1 MALGDITPYSE
12 AGSSALP
19 SRPQQVKAGGTP
31 PAINAGEPVGKTLGN
46 QYVITLGNAKPVIAT
61 DFMGGISATTSSET
75 ASADGSV
82 QVIPINTPGQT
93 WLISPNVAATY
104 GVGATPNQ
112 TTYNAL
118 VGARVLIQVTSGVFT
133 LTASDS
139 STSGCVVENLDVT
152 KYPGKVCFSIRAAAS
167 YLA

>member
-1 MALGDITPYSE
+1 MAIGDLTPLNE
-12 AGSSALP
+12 TDSSAFA

-46 QYVITLGNAKPVIAT
+46 QYVITLGNAKPVIGT
-61 DFMGGISATTSSET
+61 DYMAGISMTTSSET
-75 ASADGSV
+75 ATADGSV
-82 QVIPINTPGQT
+82 QVVPIDGSTI
-93 WLISPNVAATY
+93 WLLTPNVAATY

-133 LTASDS
+133 LLAADS
-139 STSGCVVENLDVT
+139 ANNGCVVENSDVVR
-152 KYPGKVCFSIRAAAS
+152 YPGKVAFSFRGAAS
-167 YLA
+167 YIA